1 MKIYITLKPKKIKK
15 VHASAL
21 KRPCTLQEYGDY
33 LLGWCL
39 DKL

>member
-15 VHASAL
+15 IHASAL
-21 KRPCTLQEYGDY
+21 KRPCTLQEYVDY